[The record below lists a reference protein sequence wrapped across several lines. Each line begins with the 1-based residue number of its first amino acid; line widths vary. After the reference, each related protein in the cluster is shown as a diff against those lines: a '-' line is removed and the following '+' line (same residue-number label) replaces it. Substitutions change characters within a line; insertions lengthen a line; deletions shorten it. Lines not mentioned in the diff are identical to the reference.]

1 MRVLAMAAK
10 ARRLLILGA
19 MGLFGIGLG
28 AGCLVPAEFRLPPE
42 IDGVAPEIDLGFLS
56 PSQSFFEADTKCN
69 CFKVSLD
76 RVSDADDDSLAVRF
90 ATNLGRPGRERCFDE
105 KFTTAPALRPV
116 RIGTTLIP
124 AESFVDFPTETVHTI
139 SVFVTDAPA
148 FAKNALDEP
157 GACGQIP
164 SAVDAGGGRAHV
176 VAHQWTVRFVDGVT
190 ECFGCTPA
198 GN

>member
-1 MRVLAMAAK
+1 MRVLAIAAK
-10 ARRLLILGA
+10 ARRLLMVGA

-28 AGCLVPAEFRLPPE
+28 AGCLVPPEFHEAPTE
-42 IDGVAPEIDLGFLS
+42 IGVAPEIDLGFIS

-76 RVSDADDDSLAVRF
+76 RVSDADDDSLVVRF
-90 ATNLGRPGRERCFDE
+90 ATNLGRDGREKCFDE
-105 KFTTAPALRPV
+105 FKTAPALRPL

-124 AESFVDFPTETVHTI
+124 AESFVDFPSETVHTI
-139 SVFVTDAPA
+139 TVFVTDAAA
-148 FAKNALDEP
+148 FARPAQTEP

-164 SAVDAGGGRAHV
+164 SGADASAARAHV